1 MAAAA
6 AVIEL
11 EVDSDVVAADSGT
24 SRVSAAST
32 ARAAVAT
39 KEPSSGQLAVVGQ
52 SKGAPREAGDDIR
65 SSGELDRFLSSW
77 QPAAA
82 SCSALL
88 QLTARGCSCS
98 ALVPG
103 RQLRAEQEAAGAT
116 EGVRATDAAT
126 GGRLVEGSDVAS
138 EVTPA
143 FRWRVS
149 QPTSFAQWSWQIVR
163 WRRALDSRFA
173 TTWAFEPASLEELG
187 PHRQSSDTSSRW

>member
-11 EVDSDVVAADSGT
+11 AVDSDVVAADSGT

-32 ARAAVAT
+32 ARAAVAAR
-39 KEPSSGQLAVVGQ
+39 EPSSGQLAVVGQ
-52 SKGAPREAGDDIR
+52 SKGAPGAAGDDNW
-65 SSGELDRFLSSW
+65 SSGELHRVLSSW
-77 QPAAA
+77 QP
-82 SCSALL
+82 
-88 QLTARGCSCS
+88 REGWS
-98 ALVPG
+98 ALVLG

-116 EGVRATDAAT
+116 EGVGATDAAT

-138 EVTPA
+138 EVIPA

-149 QPTSFAQWSWQIVR
+149 QPRSFAQWSWQIVR

-187 PHRQSSDTSSRW
+187 PHPQSSDTSSRW